1 MLTHLLSAGELP
13 DLSFLVTIG
22 FWVIGAL
29 VLLILVTFAIGLRY
43 IPNNRVGI
51 VEKLWS
57 GSGFAVRA
65 AMIAQNAAT
74 SRLKHTAVSE

>member
-1 MLTHLLSAGELP
+1 M
-13 DLSFLVTIG
+13 
-22 FWVIGAL
+22 VIRNGVGVGAL
-29 VLLILVTFAIGLRY
+29 LFARANLGPAAGARGTLDQ
-43 IPNNRVGI
+43 
-51 VEKLWS
+51 LWS